1 MTNVSLTR
9 FALRRRAVR
18 IWPKHAL
25 ADEFQRKAL
34 IHRWVAA
41 VQLLGERWLA
51 HPARRVQRHRDAVV
65 LVVCAASAL
74 PWERLA

>member
-9 FALRRRAVR
+9 FALRRRALR

-34 IHRWVAA
+34 IRRWVAA
-41 VQLLGERWLA
+41 VKLLGEKWLA
-51 HPARRVQRHRDAVV
+51 HPARRVQRHADKAV
-65 LVVCAASAL
+65 LIVCAITAL
-74 PWERLA
+74 PWERL